1 MAMKGNVRRGAK
13 YQTIPT
19 IRQTDKEQLHTGKSE
34 LSVGLLNSLPLTSK
48 SDESGVVFFHCLS
61 FLI

>member
-1 MAMKGNVRRGAK
+1 MSMKGNLKRGAK

-34 LSVGLLNSLPLTSK
+34 PSARLLNSLPLTSK
-48 SDESGVVFFHCLS
+48 SDESGEVFSLFV